1 MCALVLFLYLIS
13 FIINNLFA
21 WNCLGAGTDRF
32 LRIFNCFM
40 QDNKPDIVF
49 LFETRISGK
58 CVDHAIQRMGFDFS
72 HRIEAQGF
80 SDGLW
85 ILWRH
90 YVSVDIILNHGQ
102 FIHLAI
108 DDLPERGKV
117 FI

>member
-1 MCALVLFLYLIS
+1 
-13 FIINNLFA
+13 
-21 WNCLGAGTDRF
+21 
-32 LRIFNCFM
+32 
-40 QDNKPDIVF
+40 
-49 LFETRISGK
+49 
-58 CVDHAIQRMGFDFS
+58 MGFDFS

-108 DDLPERGKV
+108 DDVPKRGKV